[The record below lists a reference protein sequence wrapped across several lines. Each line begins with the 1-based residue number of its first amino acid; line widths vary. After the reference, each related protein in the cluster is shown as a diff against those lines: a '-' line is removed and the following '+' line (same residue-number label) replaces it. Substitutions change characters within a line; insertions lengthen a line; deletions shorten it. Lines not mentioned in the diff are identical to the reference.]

1 MLNRYIQAQSIQ
13 LGIRSLNTLIETM
26 KRLENA
32 KDRLQTIEKVKK
44 VKTIKNKLENY
55 GKYH

>member
-32 KDRLQTIEKVKK
+32 KDKLQTIEKVKK